1 MHRYAWALWLLV
13 ATTSMPLCA
22 QEHFHV
28 AAKVSVERGET
39 SGAGDALGLYAIRLI
54 ACATD
59 SRAADQTNWRNR
71 AGEFAERLLQLLVP
85 TAHANHRESFEG
97 DASREVKQR
106 IALDTPAL
114 TPIGELVVPAGRYC
128 RVGLVLARLPA
139 NGATPALGFSVRL
152 SDVAQ
157 RSVTLEYR
165 ENVEIALMQPWV
177 PLGKTPSL
185 TVVLRPARA
194 LPSLAIANIEEGER
208 TQRLVAALAAS
219 ATVTVN

>member
-1 MHRYAWALWLLV
+1 MHRYAWVLWLLV
-13 ATTSMPLCA
+13 ATTSMPLRA

-39 SGAGDALGLYAIRLI
+39 SGAGDALGLYAIRFI
-54 ACATD
+54 ACAPD
-59 SRAADQTNWRNR
+59 ARAADHTNWRHR
-71 AGEFAERLLQLLVP
+71 AGEFAERLVELLVS

-106 IALDTPAL
+106 IALDTSAV

-139 NGATPALGFSVRL
+139 IGAQPALAFSLRL
-152 SDVAQ
+152 SDGAQ
-157 RSVTLEYR
+157 RSVTLDYR
-165 ENVEIALMQPWV
+165 ENVEIALTQPWV
-177 PLGKTPSL
+177 PSGKTPTL

-194 LPSLAIANIEEGER
+194 LPLLAVVNLEDGER
-208 TQRLVAALAAS
+208 TQRAVAALAAS
-219 ATVTVN
+219 ATATVK